1 MLRTELTEKLK
12 AAMKAQDKIRLE
24 ALRYVLAL
32 VKNAEIDKH
41 AELTD
46 EELVKLVASE
56 VKKRKEAI
64 ELYQKGDRPELAKKE
79 KEEMEILQKYL
90 PEQLSEEEIK
100 KLVKAAIAKTGAKEQ
115 KDMGKVMA
123 ELVSKVKGKADGS
136 LVSKIVKESL
146 TPK

>member
-64 ELYQKGDRPELAKKE
+64 EQIRGGGREELAV
-79 KEEMEILQKYL
+79 EEEAKVKVLQEFL
-90 PEQLSEEEIK
+90 PEQMSDAEVEKMVGEVIAAGTGDFGGVMK
-100 KLVKAAIAKTGAKEQ
+100 AVMGEVAGRADGKLV
-115 KDMGKVMA
+115 A
-123 ELVSKVKGKADGS
+123 E
-136 LVSKIVKESL
+136 IVKRRL
-146 TPK
+146 G